1 MKKQDLKYLKKEAH
15 DLKPIFQ
22 IGKEGISENLLEG
35 LDLALSAHELVKIN
49 VLKTAPNTKEQL
61 IEQILLSLGC
71 ELVDSIGRV
80 IVIYR
85 KGEKNLYEI

>member
-35 LDLALSAHELVKIN
+35 LDLALSAHELVKVN

-61 IEQILLSLGC
+61 IERILLSLGC